1 MERPYYIICLIIMTS
16 HQNKPGRKSI
26 RLPNRN
32 YAANGYYF
40 VTICTYKKHCYFGD
54 IVNQNIQ
61 LSSIGK
67 IADKFWL
74 EIPQHSKYTYLDE
87 YIIMPNHIHGI
98 IVINNPNNPC
108 RNVSWKVPTPDN
120 DYNLSRIMS
129 ELSPKSGSLSTIIRS
144 YKSSV
149 TRWSKHNNYNNFAW
163 QPRFYE
169 HIIRNDGSLDNIRK
183 YIINNPAKWSED
195 KNNPI
200 HFSN

>member
-1 MERPYYIICLIIMTS
+1 M
-16 HQNKPGRKSI
+16 KSI

-40 VTICTYKKHCYFGD
+40 VTICTHKKQSYFGN
-54 IVNQNIQ
+54 IVDGKMQ

-74 EIPQHSKYTYLDE
+74 EIPRHSKYAYLDE

-98 IVINNPNNPC
+98 IVIDNPNNPC
-108 RNVSWKVPTPDN
+108 RDVACYVPTPN
-120 DYNLSRIMS
+120 DDLSQIMS
-129 ELSPKSGSLSTIIRS
+129 ELSPKTGSLSAIVRS

-149 TRWSKHNNYNNFAW
+149 TKWCKQNNYNFTW

-169 HIIRNDGSLDNIRK
+169 HIIRHDGSLDNIRE
-183 YIINNPAKWSED
+183 YIVNNPLKWFED

-200 HFSN
+200 NSEY